1 MKNVVITGAAGFL
14 GSHLMLHHLRQGDAV
29 LGLDNYCSS
38 NENSGH
44 VAAIKELCISSSDY
58 VETNKK
64 KHGILLDVDICNDE
78 TIYEAHRLF
87 CLSVS
92 QVINFNKIDI
102 VYNFACPAS
111 PPTYQE
117 IPILTNA
124 TCTTGVANI
133 LEFALRHGAR
143 VVHASTSEVYGDPDR
158 SPQREDYRG
167 YVNSYGPRACYDEG
181 KRCAEALC
189 YDYLNMYEQDVRLV
203 RIFNTYGPHMDQY
216 DGRVVSNFIRQALKN
231 EPLTIYGQ
239 GQQKRSFCYVD
250 DLIAG
255 IVAMGEL
262 EQNPKSPVNLGNPN
276 EFTIKE
282 LASLVSSMIG
292 TDKFKNKPMPIDDPT
307 NRCPDITLAKN
318 LLGWEPRVQIREGL
332 EKTISYFRQIV
343 K

>member
-1 MKNVVITGAAGFL
+1 MKNIIITGAAGFL
-14 GSHLMLHHLRQGDAV
+14 GSHLMLHHLRQGDFV
-29 LGLDNYCSS
+29 LGIDCF
-38 NENSGH
+38 
-44 VAAIKELCISSSDY
+44 VSSSPDSEHVKLIEQLCKNNDSSLSREDICDPSCLY
-58 VETNKK
+58 DCITNKNGK
-64 KHGILLDVDICNDE
+64 
-78 TIYEAHRLF
+78 R
-87 CLSVS
+87 
-92 QVINFNKIDI
+92 IDLI
-102 VYNFACPAS
+102 YNFACPAS
-111 PPTYQE
+111 PPIYQDM
-117 IPILTNA
+117 PLFTTS
-124 TCTTGVANI
+124 TCTTGVINV
-133 LEFALRHGAR
+133 LDFAHEMGAK

-167 YVNSYGPRACYDEG
+167 YVNSYGPRSCYDEG
-181 KRCAEALC
+181 KRCAEALS
-189 YDYLNMYEQDVRLV
+189 YDYLNSYGVDVRLV

-255 IVAMGEL
+255 IVALGDLKE
-262 EQNPKSPVNLGNPN
+262 NPKSPVNIGNPN

-292 TDKFKNKPMPIDDPT
+292 TDKFKNEPMPIDDPT

-318 LLGWEPRVQIREGL
+318 LLGWEPKVQIKEGL